1 MSEKQPFVVASAAHA
16 RHLLSL
22 AVARLAKEQE
32 AVVATQAKIEE
43 YTNLAATLPEGAP
56 ASVSVQVPIGSVVDF
71 AFGRDKK
78 RTTLQGTIKVIKLN
92 EKGQVSQ
99 YKVEVGSGF
108 DVDYK
113 TVFPGSITNVVSSP
127 VTEDEPTAEAASV
140 SEENDDPLAS

>member
-16 RHLLSL
+16 RHLLAL

-56 ASVSVQVPIGSVVDF
+56 ASVSVQVPVGSVVDF
-71 AFGRDKK
+71 AFGRDEK
-78 RTTLQGTIKVIKLN
+78 RTTLQGTIKAVKLN
-92 EKGQVSQ
+92 DKGQVSQ

-127 VTEDEPTAEAASV
+127 VTEDTTAEATA
-140 SEENDDPLAS
+140 EGADEDDPLAS

>member
-16 RHLLSL
+16 RHLLAL

-32 AVVATQAKIEE
+32 AVLITQAKIEE

-71 AFGRDKK
+71 AFGKK
-78 RTTLQGTIKVIKLN
+78 RTTLQGTIKGIKLN

-99 YKVEVGSGF
+99 YKVEIGSGF

-113 TVFPGSITNVVSSP
+113 TVFPGSITNVVGSP